1 MDKSRGQDI
10 RIYFLVFVVL
20 EAIGIVNL
28 MEISAIGIIGVTL
41 GSLLLSFIIGT
52 VINLLKLLI
61 YKLK

>member
-28 MEISAIGIIGVTL
+28 MEISALGIIGVTL
-41 GSLLLSFIIGT
+41 SSLLLSFIIGT
-52 VINLLKLLI
+52 VINLFKLLI

>member
-41 GSLLLSFIIGT
+41 GSLLLSFIIGS
-52 VINLLKLLI
+52 VINLFKLLI